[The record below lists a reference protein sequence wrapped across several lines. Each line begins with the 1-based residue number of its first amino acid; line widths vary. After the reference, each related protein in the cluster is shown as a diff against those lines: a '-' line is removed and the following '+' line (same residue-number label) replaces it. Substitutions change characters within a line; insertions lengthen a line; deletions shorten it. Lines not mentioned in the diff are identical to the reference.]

1 MTNAATAPLSLPRRV
16 CDLPQRWLAEAP
28 DRIAYDTKR
37 GRFTWGEV
45 GPAILRTAE
54 RLAALG
60 VRPGDRVMVISE
72 NGIGTVVLFFAITH
86 LDAWASIVN
95 ARMSER
101 EIATMRDFA
110 GVRTVIYA
118 VDDSLAA
125 AKHAAAL
132 SEPQLIEDPLFGR
145 ALATPADAGSTPE
158 PVSPE
163 NDQIAVLTFTSGTT
177 GAPKAVMLSHRAVS
191 YTALSQCLSRRLTS
205 DDGIYIVS
213 PLSHSIGLS
222 SNLLAAAMAGARAIL
237 APGFDPA
244 HMVKSILEGE
254 TTFLVAVPQLFSR
267 LLEYAQAQQIDLRQG
282 RVRALACGGAAL
294 DPTLKQKIQEAF
306 GVPIGNGY
314 GATEMVPVCRVPDGV
329 DVDANVIGVA
339 QPGVEIRLVRDD
351 GSDAPQGETGEIW
364 VRGPSLMSGY
374 YRNPR
379 ATQEVMRPGGWLATG
394 DLGQLDG
401 DGHYRI
407 VGRLKELII
416 RSGFNVYPI
425 EVESVLGS
433 HPAVGQSAVV
443 GRNVPGNEEVVAYVQ
458 LLPGREAT
466 EEELASFLRDQLA
479 PYKVPAEIHIGELP
493 IGPTGKIMKSALKQD
508 AQKKPI
514 AS

>member
-1 MTNAATAPLSLPRRV
+1 MTTTTAPLDLPRRV
-16 CDLPQRWLAEAP
+16 SDLPLRWSAETP
-28 DRIAYDTKR
+28 DAIAYDTR
-37 GRFTWGEV
+37 SGRFTWGEV
-45 GPAILRTAE
+45 GAAITRTAA
-54 RLAALG
+54 RLTALG

-118 VDDSLAA
+118 VDDSPAA
-125 AKHAAAL
+125 ARHAAAL
-132 SEPQLIEDPLFGR
+132 ADLQSIEDPLFGR
-145 ALATPADAGSTPE
+145 ALATPADAASIAE
-158 PVSPE
+158 PVHAS

-191 YTALSQCLSRRLTS
+191 YTAYSQCLSRHLTPA
-205 DDGIYIVS
+205 DGIYIVS

-222 SNLLAAAMAGARAIL
+222 SNLLAAAMAGAKAIL
-237 APGFDPA
+237 ATGFDPA
-244 HMVKSILEGE
+244 HMTRSILDGD

-267 LLEYAQAQQIDLRQG
+267 LLDYAEAQQIDLHQG
-282 RVRALACGGAAL
+282 HVRALACGGAAL
-294 DPTLKQKIQEAF
+294 DPTLKQRIQAAF
-306 GVPIGNGY
+306 GVAIGNGY

-329 DVDANVIGVA
+329 DVEANVVGVA
-339 QPGVEIRLVRDD
+339 QPGVEIRLVGND
-351 GSDAPQGETGEIW
+351 GTDAADGETGEIW

-374 YRNPR
+374 YRNPQ
-379 ATQEVMRPGGWLATG
+379 ATAEVMRPGGWLATG
-394 DLGQLDG
+394 DLGQRDA

-443 GRNVPGNEEVVAYVQ
+443 GRDVPGNEEVVAFVQ
-458 LLPGREAT
+458 LLPGRQAT
-466 EEELASFLRDQLA
+466 AEELTTYLRDQLA
-479 PYKVPAEIHIGELP
+479 PYKIPVEIRIGELP
-493 IGPTGKIMKSALKQD
+493 IGPTGKIMKSALKRE
-508 AQKKPI
+508 AQNTPL